1 MSKKLNKT
9 EKQVKSLKS
18 ALAKA
23 EKKQAK
29 LEKKH
34 KAEIKKLKSKLKAAT
49 KVKAPKEKKPAK
61 VTELKKKT
69 A

>member
-29 LEKKH
+29 LEKS
-34 KAEIKKLKSKLKAAT
+34 IKQRSKN
-49 KVKAPKEKKPAK
+49 
-61 VTELKKKT
+61 
-69 A
+69 